1 MIMICFLCKCIYVS
15 NCEEEYEKVKSNL
28 AKVLFGVG
36 TVLLACFLGGLIY
49 IYNDYYT
56 NTLPSYASYPISVP
70 ILIHGVIFLV
80 PSILCFTM
88 YIVFRSK
95 TKRA

>member
-1 MIMICFLCKCIYVS
+1 MI
-15 NCEEEYEKVKSNL
+15 VKSIL

-36 TVLLACFLGGLIY
+36 TVLLVFFLVGLVR

-70 ILIHGVIFLV
+70 IIIHGVIFLI
-80 PSILCFTM
+80 PSVLCFLAAL
-88 YIVFRSK
+88 ILRLKSK
-95 TKRA
+95 DKL